1 MKNLIFNQHV
11 QKARWL
17 LILSML
23 LTLSV
28 GETGT
33 L

>member
-17 LILSML
+17 FILTML

>member
-11 QKARWL
+11 QKAQWL